1 MTKRKGKK
9 CEQCELFKHIKDGAG
24 FCKFGAGEQC
34 LNFAGNSA
42 CKMYVPEQ
50 PKPKKEVL
58 EPGKAPFCGDFPKC
72 NNAEGCDSCREFE
85 IWAAEKEQRK
95 ATELYSTADT
105 RTGPA
110 CANSSPWK

>member
-85 IWAAEKEQRK
+85 IWAAEKEK
-95 ATELYSTADT
+95 SHV
-105 RTGPA
+105 
-110 CANSSPWK
+110 